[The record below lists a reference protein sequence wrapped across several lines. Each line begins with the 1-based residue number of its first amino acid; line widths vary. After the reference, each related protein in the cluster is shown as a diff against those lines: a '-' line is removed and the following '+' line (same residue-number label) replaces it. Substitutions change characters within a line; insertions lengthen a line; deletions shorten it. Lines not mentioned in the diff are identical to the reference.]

1 MSDINTDHSKQAKL
15 CIASPLNGEYSE
27 TFIQNHIDRLPFDV
41 TTLTGMQLCE
51 SSDGSLIME
60 SRVQRILHPLLA
72 KLGHYDRASFVSD
85 RQASFLKNHGVKVV
99 LAEYGFTGVKLMD
112 ACKKADVPII
122 VHFHGYDAHNRE
134 EIEPCLKN
142 YQLMF
147 KQAAALIGVSRA
159 MVAKLE
165 ELGAPAEKIHYVPYF
180 VDSESFAHT
189 SPAGN
194 PPVFL
199 SVGRFVE
206 KKAPHLTLLAFAS
219 VLNKVPEARLEM
231 AGDGPLL
238 GSCKWLAKAL
248 KIDRAVTFHG
258 PKDHH
263 WVMQAM
269 GRVRCFVQHSV
280 EALNG
285 DSEGTPNAVLEAQC
299 SGLPVV
305 ATRHTGIADV
315 VVPDVTGYLCEEG
328 DYQAMAV
335 DMLKVLALTDSEL
348 EAMSLA
354 ARTRIMD
361 AFGDAQTIG
370 KLADIIHDVA

>member
-1 MSDINTDHSKQAKL
+1 MGAEKNKDLKI

-60 SRVQRILHPLLA
+60 SRAQRILHPLLA
-72 KLGHYDRASFVSD
+72 KLGHYDRGSFVSD
-85 RQASFLKNHGVKVV
+85 RQASFLKNHGVKAV
-99 LAEYGFTGVKLMD
+99 LAEYGFTGAKLLE
-112 ACKKADVPII
+112 ACKKADVPLI
-122 VHFHGYDAHNRE
+122 VHFHGYDAHNRV
-134 EIEPCLKN
+134 EIEPYSEL
-142 YQLMF
+142 YRLMF

-159 MVAKLE
+159 MVATLE
-165 ELGAPAEKIHYVPYF
+165 ELGAPADKIHYVPYF

-238 GSCKWLAKAL
+238 GSCKWLAKSL

-280 EALNG
+280 EAVNG
-285 DSEGTPNAVLEAQC
+285 DSEGTPNAILEAQS

-315 VVPDVTGYLCEEG
+315 VEAEVTGYLCEEG
-328 DYQAMAV
+328 DYETMAN
-335 DMLKVLALTDSEL
+335 DMLKVLALSEG
-348 EAMSLA
+348 EMTAMSLA
-354 ARTRIMD
+354 ARSRIVD
-361 AFGDAQTIG
+361 HFSDAQTID
-370 KLADIIHDVA
+370 KLAAIIRDAV